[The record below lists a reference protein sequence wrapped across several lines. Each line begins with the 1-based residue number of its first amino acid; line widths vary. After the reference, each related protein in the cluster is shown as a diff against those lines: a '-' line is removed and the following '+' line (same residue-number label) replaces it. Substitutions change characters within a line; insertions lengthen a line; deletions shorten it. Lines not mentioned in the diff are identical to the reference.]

1 MRPSQDDFLL
11 TPDVRLR
18 GLAGILATGI
28 LRRLSSPAASAPA
41 RVEAPPDELEESSA
55 ARLEV
60 PDKTVLSVHT
70 G

>member
-1 MRPSQDDFLL
+1 MRPSDDDFLL
-11 TPDVRLR
+11 SPDVRLR
-18 GLAGILATGI
+18 ELAGILATGI
-28 LRRLSSPAASAPA
+28 LRLFSRPAAAPA
-41 RVEAPPDELEESSA
+41 DAEVPVPDSEDSGS

>member
-1 MRPSQDDFLL
+1 MRPSEDDFLL
-11 TPDVRLR
+11 TPEARLR
-18 GLAGILATGI
+18 ELAGILGTGMLRLLARPVATPVGAE
-28 LRRLSSPAASAPA
+28 S
-41 RVEAPPDELEESSA
+41 PPDELEESGF

>member
-1 MRPSQDDFLL
+1 MRPSDDDFLL
-11 TPDVRLR
+11 SPEARLR
-18 GLAGILATGI
+18 ELAGILATGI
-28 LRRLSSPAASAPA
+28 LRIRPQPAIT
-41 RVEAPPDELEESSA
+41 PPPNDSENSGS